1 MPKSPQDTTQTS
13 LSDVRVLSKVCIG
26 LSVLTV
32 TFITAVGGQFLIAL
46 VGGTIFAA
54 LGLIATRLKPNPAR
68 ILIAQALVGV
78 TITLNAA
85 LLGHPL
91 QVDAHMVYF
100 AVLAMTVMLGN
111 ISALLAAAATIA
123 VHHVILTL
131 VMPTLLFPSF
141 DLIQN
146 IGRTAFHAVIVIMET
161 AILFYAI
168 RTNTTLTLEIRK
180 KEAEAQSAAAQAQNA
195 FSNAKAEKQ
204 RAEDALTAAQAASEE
219 AAVAKSTA
227 ETALKD
233 FQSSQSQ
240 SAQQR
245 ALDDK
250 ARADRDI
257 ALQHLVEVFGRHLDQ
272 LSSGDL
278 STQISESLNS
288 DYDGLKESFNIAVM
302 KLGET
307 IHQVREQS
315 ENIQNQSRE
324 ISNSANDL
332 SVRTEH
338 QAVTLAD
345 IARSITDLTASLSA
359 VAKDSSDAQNLAQIT
374 SSEAAEGSD
383 IMQQAVHAMAGIEG
397 SSKEIHKITAVI
409 DDIAFQTNL
418 LALNA
423 GVEAARA
430 GDAGRGF
437 AVVASEVRALA
448 QRSSD
453 AAREINNLI
462 TTSVT
467 QISSGADLVN
477 KTGYALEG
485 IKKSVDKITNRL
497 SSVASA
503 TSDQSR
509 NLSSVNSAIGEL
521 EGVTQQN
528 VAMFE
533 ETTAANTQLS
543 SAAHYLSE
551 LVQTFVTTSSNH
563 NTITISPQK
572 KAS

>member
-1 MPKSPQDTTQTS
+1 MSNSTKTTAP
-13 LSDVRVLSKVCIG
+13 LADVRFLSKTCI
-26 LSVLTV
+26 LLAALMVV
-32 TFITAVGGQFLIAL
+32 FIAIEGGQVMTATAGGIA
-46 VGGTIFAA
+46 FAV
-54 LGLIATRLKPNPAR
+54 LGAIAPKLRPNTAR

-85 LLGHPL
+85 LIGHPL

-100 AVLAMTVMLGN
+100 AVLAMTVMMAN
-111 ISALLAAAATIA
+111 IPALIAAAATIA

-131 VMPTLLFPSF
+131 AMPALLYPSF
-141 DLIQN
+141 DLMYN
-146 IGRTAFHAVIVIMET
+146 IGRTSFHAVVVIMET
-161 AILFYAI
+161 AVLWYSIHTRIKLNAAM
-168 RTNTTLTLEIRK
+168 EK
-180 KEAEAQSAAAQAQNA
+180 KEIEAKASAVQAHDASANAQLEKSRAEKALAAAH
-195 FSNAKAEKQ
+195 
-204 RAEDALTAAQAASEE
+204 AASEE
-219 AAVAKSTA
+219 AAEAKNVAE
-227 ETALKD
+227 ETLKD
-233 FQSSQSQ
+233 FQK
-240 SAQQR
+240 AQIERSVQR
-245 ALDDK
+245 EIEDK
-250 ARADRDI
+250 ARADRDA
-257 ALQHLVEVFGRHLDQ
+257 ALQHLVTVFGRHLDQ

-278 STQISESLNS
+278 STQISDNLGPDYESLR
-288 DYDGLKESFNIAVM
+288 ESFNSAVS

-307 IHQVREQS
+307 IHQVRDQS
-315 ENIQNQSRE
+315 ENMQSQSRE

-338 QAVTLAD
+338 QAATLAE
-345 IARSITDLTASLSA
+345 IARSITDLTESLSA
-359 VAKDSSDAQNLAQIT
+359 VAKDSGDAQKLAQIT

-383 IMQQAVHAMAGIEG
+383 IMQQAVQAMAGIEG

-430 GDAGRGF
+430 GEAGRGF

-462 TTSVT
+462 NTSVT
-467 QISSGADLVN
+467 QISSGAELVN
-477 KTGYALEG
+477 KTGRALEG
-485 IKKSVDKITNRL
+485 IKNSVDKITRRL
-497 SSVASA
+497 SSVAGA

-509 NLSSVNSAIGEL
+509 NLSNVNASVGEL

-528 VAMFE
+528 AAMFE

-543 SAAHYLSE
+543 NSARYLSDM
-551 LVQTFVTTSSNH
+551 VNTFVT
-563 NTITISPQK
+563 SPVDHAIGSDQLEQ